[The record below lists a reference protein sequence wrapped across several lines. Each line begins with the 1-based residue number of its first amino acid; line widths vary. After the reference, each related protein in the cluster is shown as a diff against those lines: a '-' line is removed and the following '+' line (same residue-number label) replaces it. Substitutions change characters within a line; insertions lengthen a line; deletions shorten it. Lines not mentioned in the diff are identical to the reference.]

1 LHGQVLNTNPNK
13 SMFEITPI
21 ETASLVN
28 PDIVSEPVSNKH
40 DELDVS
46 VVKGNEEEIK
56 GDYLIKLNASLEKL
70 DEEWYSITEKLN
82 QLVQRLLIVQKE
94 EQLSENVIEEKL
106 NLQQDYKS
114 LSDIFNRELNYSTND
129 LDSLGRGYN
138 QRRDGNL
145 MMKNGVENS
154 VQVHKFDADIKKH
167 DKLAIQEEIDKLH
180 EKLEHVKSEREFI
193 NQLVKSLKEGV

>member
-28 PDIVSEPVSNKH
+28 SDIVSEPVSNKH

-154 VQVHKFDADIKKH
+154 VQVHKFDADIRKH